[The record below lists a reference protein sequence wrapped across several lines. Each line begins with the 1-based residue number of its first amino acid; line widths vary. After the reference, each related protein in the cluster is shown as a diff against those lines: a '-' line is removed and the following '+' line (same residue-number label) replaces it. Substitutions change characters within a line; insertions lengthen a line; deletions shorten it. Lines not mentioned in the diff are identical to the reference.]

1 MPDHHIDPDR
11 AVFDAFKALP
21 RGTPVE
27 MLNLLRFRERAAYPA
42 SHTAAAEGLSGAEAY
57 RRYQRESAPVFVRVG
72 GAIVWAG
79 TPEMVLIGP
88 ADEAWDKA
96 FVARYPS
103 AGAFLEMV
111 ADPAYRAALVH
122 RQAAVE
128 TSRLI
133 RLAPA
138 E

>member
-1 MPDHHIDPDR
+1 M
-11 AVFDAFKALP
+11 
-21 RGTPVE
+21 
-27 MLNLLRFRERAAYPA
+27 
-42 SHTAAAEGLSGAEAY
+42 
-57 RRYQRESAPVFVRVG
+57 RVG